1 MISIVIPLYNK
12 EQQICKT
19 LESVFAQS
27 FQDYEVVI
35 VNDGSTD
42 KSVEIVEGMADK
54 RIRLINQKN
63 SGVSAAR
70 NKGIQE
76 SRGEYIAFL
85 DADDE
90 WKPDYLETIHG
101 LIDKYPECDVFTARY
116 EFKDEY
122 GNVSQSKIK
131 YLASSAETCL
141 LSNYFHVASN
151 SDAPLWTSVVVAS
164 RKALLSTGGFP
175 EGVTSGED
183 LLAWAALACR
193 YKIARSNRSLAIYYT
208 PTTGPTGK
216 VPADLTSTNDVVG
229 MGLVDLSKQYQAC
242 GIEEYVSFWYKM
254 RAVINLNRRNRI
266 AAMKCAGK
274 SIRYNPCNYK
284 SWILMTLAIMPDCII
299 DKVMKR

>member
-12 EQQICKT
+12 EQQIGKT

-90 WKPDYLETIHG
+90 WKPD
-101 LIDKYPECDVFTARY
+101 
-116 EFKDEY
+116 
-122 GNVSQSKIK
+122 
-131 YLASSAETCL
+131 
-141 LSNYFHVASN
+141 
-151 SDAPLWTSVVVAS
+151 
-164 RKALLSTGGFP
+164 
-175 EGVTSGED
+175 
-183 LLAWAALACR
+183 
-193 YKIARSNRSLAIYYT
+193 
-208 PTTGPTGK
+208 
-216 VPADLTSTNDVVG
+216 
-229 MGLVDLSKQYQAC
+229 
-242 GIEEYVSFWYKM
+242 
-254 RAVINLNRRNRI
+254 
-266 AAMKCAGK
+266 
-274 SIRYNPCNYK
+274 
-284 SWILMTLAIMPDCII
+284 
-299 DKVMKR
+299 